1 MKHRPTPRDPGML
14 RSLQYFEAV
23 ARLGSVSRAA
33 AEIGVSASAVSHQLR
48 DLSASLGEELIVR
61 NGRGIAL
68 SPAGARLATRL
79 TATFSDIDAIIA
91 ETVGAP
97 RHVLRLGVCSSFG
110 PAWMAPRMP
119 AFLRAHPEVDLELR
133 LYAQDPEQTQANADA
148 FVTAQPVKPGFEAVL
163 LFDEVLVSVRKRATP
178 AVRPGRPVRLIT
190 TDIEPGRAGSDW
202 TDYAAQTDTWRED
215 FGTDDMIRSTHYLLA
230 LELAKAGVG
239 LALVPDFLA
248 AEALANGSLELVHR
262 ARVPSG
268 RRYHLCFKTAHATD
282 PAIRTLSRW
291 IRTQTTEGD
300 AASGR
305 GKIALVVPTV
315 T

>member
-68 SPAGARLATRL
+68 SPAGVRLATRL

-91 ETVGAP
+91 ETVGTP

-133 LYAQDPEQTQANADA
+133 LYAQDPEQTQVNADA

-163 LFDEVLVSVRKRATP
+163 LFDEVLVAVRKRAAP
-178 AVRPGRPVRLIT
+178 AVRPGRLIT
-190 TDIEPGRAGSDW
+190 TDIEPDRVGIDW
-202 TDYAAQTDTWRED
+202 MNYAAQTGSQRED

-230 LELAKAGVG
+230 MELAKAGLG

-248 AEALANGSLELVHR
+248 AEALAHGSLELVHR
-262 ARVPSG
+262 AKVPSG
-268 RRYHLCFKTAHATD
+268 RRYHLCFKTAHAAD
-282 PAIRTLSRW
+282 PDIRALSRW
-291 IRTQTTEGD
+291 IKTQTSEGD
-300 AASGR
+300 ATSGR

-315 T
+315 I

>member
-1 MKHRPTPRDPGML
+1 ML

-23 ARLGSVSRAA
+23 ARLGSVSLAS
-33 AEIGVSASAVSHQLR
+33 AEFGVSASAVSHQLR

-68 SPAGARLATRL
+68 SPAGVRLAARL

-91 ETVGAP
+91 ETIGTP

-119 AFLRAHPEVDLELR
+119 SFLGAHPEIDLELR

-148 FVTAQPVKPGFEAVL
+148 FVTAQPVKPGFEAIN
-163 LFDEVLVSVRKRATP
+163 LFDEVLVAVRKRSAP
-178 AVRPGRPVRLIT
+178 AARPGSPVRLIT
-190 TDIEPGRAGSDW
+190 TDIEPERLGDDW
-202 TDYAAQTDTWRED
+202 TTFAAATGGRRQDL
-215 FGTDDMIRSTHYLLA
+215 GIDDMIRSTHYLLA
-230 LELAKAGVG
+230 LELAKAGLG

-248 AEALANGSLELVHR
+248 AEALANGSLELVHG
-262 ARVPSG
+262 ARVPSE
-268 RRYHLCFKTAHATD
+268 RRYQLCFKTAHAAD

-291 IRTQTTEGD
+291 MKTQTTETD
-300 AASGR
+300 ATTTRLGR
-305 GKIALVVPTV
+305 IALVAPVV